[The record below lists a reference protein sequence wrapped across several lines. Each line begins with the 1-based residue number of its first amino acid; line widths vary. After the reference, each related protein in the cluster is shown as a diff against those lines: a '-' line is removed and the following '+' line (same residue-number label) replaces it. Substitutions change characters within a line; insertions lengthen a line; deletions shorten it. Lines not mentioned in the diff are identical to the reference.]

1 MILLFHNAK
10 ILFMAALALLFSLP
24 AAAQEFSVSLNNM
37 EPPKT
42 RIFYSQEF
50 PAAGDTLYLEVSVP
64 SGWHINSNNV
74 QDDFLVPSSVEPV
87 AKGVEFH
94 PALWPEPFKLYNETL
109 KMDLLLLQD
118 SFSIALP
125 VKSVSKNAN
134 PYDVK
139 LKFTYQ
145 ACSKICLAP
154 KTITV
159 SFEESIFQAEKK
171 NFKFKI
177 DKHSLLAYI
186 LLAFLGGLLLNIMPC
201 VLPVLFIKIFDLMR
215 RSGEDRRSM
224 LKWGLATAGGIFF
237 SFAAIALAVLALR
250 INSNA
255 VGWGFQ
261 FQHPAYIAAM
271 ALCISIFA
279 LNLFGVFEI
288 WLPGNA
294 FKGLEKQS
302 RREGL
307 YGAFFYGILLV
318 LLSTPCSA
326 PFLGTAAGF
335 AFTASVAELFA
346 IFFALAAGLSL
357 PYLLL
362 SAFPAWTKKLP
373 RPGNWMAVF
382 KQFLGFPLLLTVVW
396 LMWVFYRQTGIDSSL
411 SLALLI
417 CAAAFFAWLSGILAA
432 PGKPWRRFA
441 LLWLLFAL
449 IYVLSWNLWIK
460 PQMSNAGAAQ
470 NIDSEWLEFSQKKL
484 DSLQNLG
491 FPVWVNAT
499 ADWCITCKVN
509 EKSVFGNEDVK
520 NAFAALSVVK
530 MRADY
535 TTQSDEILKFIEAY
549 GRSGVPFDLFLSS
562 QKEPVLMPELL
573 YPDTVLRALGE

>member
-1 MILLFHNAK
+1 MISF
-10 ILFMAALALLFSLP
+10 IAALVLLFSLP

-42 RIFYSQEF
+42 RLFYSQEL
-50 PAAGDTLYLEVSVP
+50 PVAGDTLYLEVTIP

-74 QDDFLVPSSVEPV
+74 QDDFLVPSHAEPV
-87 AKGVEFH
+87 ATEGIEFH
-94 PALWPEPFKLYNETL
+94 PALWPEPLKLYNEVL
-109 KMDLLLLQD
+109 KTDLLFLQD

-125 VKSVSKNAN
+125 VKSISKKAN

-139 LKFTYQ
+139 LEFTYQ

-154 KTITV
+154 RTITV
-159 SFEESIFQAEKK
+159 SFGELQTESQKK
-171 NFKFKI
+171 NFKI
-177 DKHSLLAYI
+177 DKQSLLIYI
-186 LLAFLGGLLLNIMPC
+186 LFALLGGLLLNIMPC
-201 VLPVLFIKIFDLMR
+201 VLPILFIKIFDLMR
-215 RSGEDRRSM
+215 RSGEDKRSM
-224 LKWGLATAGGIFF
+224 LKWGFATAGGIFF
-237 SFAAIALAVLALR
+237 SFAVIALAVFTLR
-250 INSNA
+250 LKGNA

-261 FQHPAYIAAM
+261 FQHPEYTAAM

-294 FKGLEKQS
+294 LKGLEKQS
-302 RREGL
+302 KREGF

-335 AFTASVAELFA
+335 AFTASAAELFA

-362 SAFPAWTKKLP
+362 SAFPAWAKKLP
-373 RPGNWMAVF
+373 RPGNWMVVF
-382 KQFLGFPLLLTVVW
+382 KQFLGFPLLLTTVW
-396 LMWVFYRQTGIDSSL
+396 LMWVFYRQAGIDSSL
-411 SLALLI
+411 SLSLLI

-432 PGKPWRRFA
+432 PGKPWWRFA
-441 LLWLLFAL
+441 FLWLLFAL
-449 IYVLSWNLWIK
+449 IYILSWNLWVK
-460 PQMSNAGAAQ
+460 PQISGAGIAHN
-470 NIDSEWLEFSQKKL
+470 NIEEDWIEFSQKKL

-509 EKSVFGNEDVK
+509 EKSVFKNEKVK
-520 NAFAALSVVK
+520 SAFAALRVVK

-535 TTQSDEILKFIEAY
+535 TTQSDEVSKLLELY
-549 GRSGVPFDLFLSS
+549 GRSGVPFDLFLSPS
-562 QKEPVLMPELL
+562 KEPILMPELL
-573 YPDTVLRALGE
+573 YPDIVLKALGE